1 MKPGSS
7 CELWVRKGPKSGQ
20 QGFFGLVPDS
30 DSCTA
35 ATIRPALSV
44 AVGIGEGYAHS
55 VDRDRRN
62 DARDKEPGETMPVG
76 FPSPALSAAMG
87 ADFAQHCETSLKAKA
102 DPYVTL
108 HR

>member
-1 MKPGSS
+1 MESLRRD
-7 CELWVRKGPKSGQ
+7 ERAVRAR
-20 QGFFGLVPDS
+20 L

-35 ATIRPALSV
+35 ATIGPARSV

-76 FPSPALSAAMG
+76 FPSPALSAARAMG